1 MSSTLP
7 RVPTN
12 PPLRVTSRAH
22 LSPLLMVVVW
32 LGGAAGTA
40 ARYLTGQAVAPV
52 GQVPVATAAVNLA
65 GAFLLGVLM
74 AVLATKGPDTGAV
87 RVVRLRG
94 GVGFLGGFTTYSA
107 LAVETVSLLD
117 QGHVGRAVSYAVGSV
132 TLGTLAAWVGIV
144 LATRWGRR
152 RSGERG

>member
-1 MSSTLP
+1 
-7 RVPTN
+7 
-12 PPLRVTSRAH
+12 
-22 LSPLLMVVVW
+22 MVVVW

-40 ARYLTGQAVAPV
+40 ARYLTGQAVARV

-87 RVVRLRG
+87 RVVRLLV

-117 QGHVGRAVSYAVGSV
+117 QGLAGRALAYAVGSV
-132 TLGTLAAWVGIV
+132 ALGTLAAWAGIV
-144 LATRWGRR
+144 VATGRGSKQGR
-152 RSGERG
+152 AGQRG